1 MDQTPIR
8 LDDLISVVKSNEG
21 TPLDH
26 VSNAVQVSEHLGE
39 LADHLIGHFVDQ
51 ARRAGASWTEIGQA
65 MGVTKQ
71 AAQKRFVTKSD
82 DWQALLA
89 EAWTAH
95 PFARFTDRAKRT
107 VTASQEESR
116 ALGFDYIGTEHV
128 ALGLLHEPE
137 GYAVKAIE
145 ALGVPVATVR
155 ETLVAALP
163 PGRADVPVLGHIPF
177 NDKAKTVLKLAV
189 RNALQMGH
197 NYIGTDNLLLGVLD
211 VPDDPTVR
219 WPASASPPT
228 APGSGSFPRCA
239 NSSKRRRGKPRQ
251 PHATP
256 ETGDGWQDQAARGA
270 ASQSRPG
277 SVSRP
282 VARSRRCDRARRL
295 LAPGPRHPAG
305 QSAVP
310 WSAAR

>member
-1 MDQTPIR
+1 MEQTPFR

-26 VSNAVQVSEHLGE
+26 VSSAVQVSEHLGE

-197 NYIGTDNLLLGVLD
+197 NYIGTEHLLLGVLD

-219 WPASASPPT
+219 TLAGLGIT
-228 APGSGSFPRCA
+228 
-239 NSSKRRRGKPRQ
+239 
-251 PHATP
+251 T
-256 ETGDGWQDQAARGA
+256 
-270 ASQSRPG
+270 
-277 SVSRP
+277 
-282 VARSRRCDRARRL
+282 DRAREWL
-295 LAPGPRHPAG
+295 VPALRELFEEKKR
-305 QSAVP
+305 QA
-310 WSAAR
+310 